1 MELIYQGTKYTDN
14 VRYRDGDVFGEAP
27 YIVLFN
33 QSLKVYFGVQSTPTQ
48 GAAAGT
54 SYEFEFTSEITEL
67 MPPGVYHLEIY
78 ANDDMEEML
87 QRNDC
92 HAEIKKSASSSDSST
107 PINNQ

>member
-1 MELIYQGTKYTDN
+1 MELIYQGTKYADS
-14 VRYRDGDVFGEAP
+14 VHYQDGEVFDEAP

-48 GAAAGT
+48 GATAGT
-54 SYEFEFTSEITEL
+54 SYDFEFTPGITES

-92 HAEIKKSASSSDSST
+92 HAEVKKSASSSDSVS
-107 PINNQ
+107 PQNQ